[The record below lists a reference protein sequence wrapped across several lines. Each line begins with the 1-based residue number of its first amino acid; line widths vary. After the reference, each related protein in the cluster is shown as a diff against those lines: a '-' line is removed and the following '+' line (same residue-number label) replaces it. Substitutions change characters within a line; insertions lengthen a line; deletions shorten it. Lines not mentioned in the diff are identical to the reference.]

1 MDLETKLLI
10 DEFVLNDEDFNEKF
24 PLVLEKLNNFLIE
37 FLNKIIEKTNY
48 TVGFN
53 LNLIGD
59 YSLNSNYMDYSSVN
73 IMIEY
78 NTKEDDYKYSETRAN
93 KGSITKLT
101 SDVFNLNKTIVPTIS
116 ELSKLLHDELTIK
129 LKNSKTYLRKNCIAL
144 KLLNYS
150 FFIFFVNSNFNKED
164 YNFVIKSKDY
174 SLNFEKLTKNL
185 LQKNEQTNG
194 KFFNVIKFFKITE
207 LELMLIRKLKSKCSN
222 ILYFYENLLYNVPNE
237 LFDNDHIIDSFI
249 LVFSYLLNSNVYEL
263 KTADD
268 KLLINDKYR
277 LKVKPA
283 ITTIDIDNFFTNCKT
298 FINNL
303 DKILNG

>member
-37 FLNKIIEKTNY
+37 FLNKKIKKTNY